1 MIDHNL
7 INRCKEGD
15 IEAFGALVE
24 KYNDMAIRTA
34 FLVTGRG
41 DIAEDIAQEA
51 FIQCFYSLKKLK
63 NIEFFSTWFYRILV
77 RTSWKMAAKHKNQ
90 VLVDTSQMECILGTS
105 DENNP
110 SDIVEAK
117 FRDKEISIA
126 IEKLSPTLKTVVVL
140 YYYNGF
146 QINEISII
154 LDCKENTVKSRLH
167 KARKKLEQ
175 ILSKSDRYSDEK
187 KIIEGKG
194 DGLDGKSNTIGY
206 IDKKIPG

>member
-1 MIDHNL
+1 MVDYYL
-7 INRCKEGD
+7 INQCKEGD

-24 KYNDMAIRTA
+24 KYNDMAVRTA
-34 FLVTGRG
+34 YLVTGRG

-63 NIEFFSTWFYRILV
+63 NIEFFSTWFYKILV
-77 RTSWKMAAKHKNQ
+77 RTSCRMAAKHKNQ
-90 VLVDTSQMECILGTS
+90 VSVDTSQMECILGTS

-117 FRDKEISIA
+117 FRDMEISIA
-126 IEKLSPTLKTVVVL
+126 IEKLSSTLKTVVVL

-146 QINEISII
+146 QVNEISMI

-167 KARKKLEQ
+167 KARKKLEEF
-175 ILSKSDRYSDEK
+175 LSKSYRHLENK
-187 KIIEGKG
+187 KIIAEKG
-194 DGLDGKSNTIGY
+194 DGIDGKPNSIGY
-206 IDKKIPG
+206 IDKEIPG